1 MVSTLGVVSD
11 LLSFS
16 SGKENILHGKV
27 HRDIQWP
34 HGANVF
40 SGDFS
45 YDFDYVVCSLEDE
58 TEVTV
63 NEVLKKVSLSGNT
76 MSTRHF

>member
-1 MVSTLGVVSD
+1 MMVSTLGVVSD

-16 SGKENILHGKV
+16 LGKETILHGKV

-40 SGDFS
+40 LADFS
-45 YDFDYVVCSLEDE
+45 YDFCFLCC
-58 TEVTV
+58 
-63 NEVLKKVSLSGNT
+63 L
-76 MSTRHF
+76 